1 MKNVHLQRV
10 KAAHFPPREGLT
22 LWETLLGAIS
32 PSLFPFPSSYPHSA
46 VSLEYALPM
55 HFPLRFRPHISILK
69 VLESPAATKMLN
81 AFCWGEGLLFLSPYY
96 VPVMLR
102 ALGDGCCYYT
112 HFTVEG
118 TEAQRGSHISKGYW
132 EAEEQGFDPTL
143 SYHDMPAWGA
153 TAQLLE
159 RT

>member
-1 MKNVHLQRV
+1 MSICRV

-32 PSLFPFPSSYPHSA
+32 PSLFPFPSSYPHSS
-46 VSLEYALPM
+46 VSLEYALPTN
-55 HFPLRFRPHISILK
+55 FPLRFRPHISIFK

-102 ALGDGCCYYT
+102 ALGDGCCHYT

-118 TEAQRGSHISKGYW
+118 TEAQRGKVTYPKVTGKLKNRDSIPPLVTMICLLGEPQHNYW
-132 EAEEQGFDPTL
+132 REL
-143 SYHDMPAWGA
+143 SG
-153 TAQLLE
+153 
-159 RT
+159 